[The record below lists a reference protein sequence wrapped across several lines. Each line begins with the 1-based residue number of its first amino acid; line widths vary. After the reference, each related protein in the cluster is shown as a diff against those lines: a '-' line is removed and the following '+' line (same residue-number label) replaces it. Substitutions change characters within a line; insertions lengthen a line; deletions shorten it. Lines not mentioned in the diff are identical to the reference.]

1 MAEIKVAG
9 KLISTPRGRARIYR
23 LKAPS
28 VNEKAVRALAQR
40 FGMQAGAKSGTLKSD
55 ADKLTYSEGHL
66 ELTMYRAS
74 GGIRFIDRT
83 RWQVDDGKSS
93 LKINDAAASR
103 LAQNFVRKHK
113 LALSAETK
121 FLKAARLHVGEAT
134 EGGKEASD
142 RTIDVAVALQR
153 LVNKI
158 PVDGPGGKVIV
169 YLDHE
174 GQATGLERIWRE
186 IAGVHRRSKS
196 YRTPQNALDD
206 AAAHFRAKQGVIEV
220 QEMRFGYFEEGW
232 RSKQQYLQPAYVIIG
247 MLTSRDR
254 SIRKRTIYVAP
265 ALSNA
270 VGHITPPLQRK
281 RPQPARPA
289 AR

>member
-1 MAEIKVAG
+1 MADIRVTG
-9 KLISTPRGRARIYR
+9 KLIGTPRARTRIYR
-23 LKAPS
+23 LRAPR
-28 VNEKAVRALAQR
+28 VNEKAIRALAKR
-40 FGMQAGAKSGTLKSD
+40 LGMHAGARPGELRSD

-74 GGIRFIDRT
+74 GGIRFIDSA
-83 RWQVDDGKSS
+83 RWQVDDRKSN
-93 LKINDAAASR
+93 LNIDDAAASR
-103 LAQNFVRKHK
+103 TAQSLVKKYK
-113 LALSAETK
+113 LALSTEMK

-153 LVNKI
+153 LIDKI

-174 GQATGLERIWRE
+174 KQVTGIERIWRE
-186 IAGVHRRSKS
+186 IERVHRPGKA

-206 AAAHFRAKQGVIEV
+206 MARHYTAKQGIIEV

-247 MLTSRDR
+247 MLTSPDGH
-254 SIRKRTIYVAP
+254 IRKRTVYVTP

-270 VGHITPPLQRK
+270 VGHITPPLKQKPRQLT
-281 RPQPARPA
+281 RQPAR
-289 AR
+289 